1 MHPPRRGVEY
11 TLKPVFIFGL
21 YTVFVW
27 WLAFGWRRRVVGFL
41 AVFAGVFGLLTVKAL
56 IKLIPDPD
64 GRPFPL
70 VDVLLYPYMGLLLF
84 GGLYILILPRPK
96 KPMTCR
102 RCSYDLAGHTAGAQC
117 PECGT
122 ESAAVPARRVVRPTP
137 RRVAGRPS
145 AAYPSAAYQAVRPAQ
160 HEHAQGQPG
169 DEQPPQPVAG

>member
-1 MHPPRRGVEY
+1 M
-11 TLKPVFIFGL
+11 FIFGL

-27 WLAFGWRRRVVGFL
+27 WLAFGWRRRLVGFL
-41 AVFAGVFGLLTVKAL
+41 AVFAGVFGLLTIKAL

-96 KPMTCR
+96 TPMTCR
-102 RCSYDLAGHTAGAQC
+102 RCAYDLAGHDAGAQC

-122 ESAAVPARRVVRPTP
+122 ENAAVPARRIIRPTP
-137 RRVAGRPS
+137 RRVAGRMS
-145 AAYPSAAYQAVRPAQ
+145 APHKPVRPAQ
-160 HEHAQGQPG
+160 HEHAQGQAG
-169 DEQPPQPVAG
+169 DQQPPQPVAG